1 MTLKRTNQDHKG
13 FQSLVKK
20 LDAELAIRDGDD
32 HAFYHQFNGIDD
44 LNHVVVYVDNNGA
57 VACGAFKARTQ
68 EQVEIKR
75 MYVAESHRRKGLAK
89 KVLLAL
95 EAWAAELGYC
105 EAVLETGK
113 AQIEALSFY
122 PKLGYRVIPN
132 FAPYEGVENSVCF
145 QKPLV

>member
-1 MTLKRTNQDHKG
+1 
-13 FQSLVKK
+13 
-20 LDAELAIRDGDD
+20 
-32 HAFYHQFNGIDD
+32 
-44 LNHVVVYVDNNGA
+44 
-57 VACGAFKARTQ
+57 
-68 EQVEIKR
+68 
-75 MYVAESHRRKGLAK
+75 MYVAESHRRKGLAQ

-113 AQIEALSFY
+113 AQIKALSFY

-132 FAPYEGVENSVCF
+132 FSPYEGVENSVCF

>member
-1 MTLKRTNQDHKG
+1 M
-13 FQSLVKK
+13 
-20 LDAELAIRDGDD
+20 
-32 HAFYHQFNGIDD
+32 
-44 LNHVVVYVDNNGA
+44 VVCVDNNSA

-75 MYVAESHRRKGLAK
+75 MYVAESHRRKGLAQK
-89 KVLLAL
+89 MLLAL

-122 PKLGYRVIPN
+122 PKLGCRVIPN
-132 FAPYEGVENSVCF
+132 FS
-145 QKPLV
+145 L